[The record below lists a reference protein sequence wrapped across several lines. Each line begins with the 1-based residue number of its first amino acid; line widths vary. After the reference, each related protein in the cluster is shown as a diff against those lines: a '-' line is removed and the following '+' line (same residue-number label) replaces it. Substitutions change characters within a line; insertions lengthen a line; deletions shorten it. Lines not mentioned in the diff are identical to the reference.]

1 MRDWGVG
8 CTYGIFTSLY
18 FFPGLWSRP
27 CRAWV
32 LTVAASAW
40 SAESWWRG
48 PSGRCCL
55 LWKRTGT
62 RWVSGYALLTQSHRR
77 LVPVRAACNMK
88 NCFGLSS
95 QAHQD
100 FFCPCIELIPAAK
113 NSFFGHFVRYCDDF
127 AHACAKG
134 VAKGVTKTPQPALP
148 QKCRKISRSVFFTA
162 RKGKKKQAKKISV
175 VGLAR
180 RCNIVTLHCLFIW
193 ISYLEC

>member
-1 MRDWGVG
+1 MIETLQGVSPDRRCFRMIGGVLVERTVREVLPALEANRDKVG
-8 CTYGIFTSLY
+8 LGMYLAYTELPS
-18 FFPGLWSRP
+18 SRSSA
-27 CRAWV
+27 RSMI
-32 LTVAASAW
+32 TVFCS
-40 SAESWWRG
+40 
-48 PSGRCCL
+48 
-55 LWKRTGT
+55 
-62 RWVSGYALLTQSHRR
+62 
-77 LVPVRAACNMK
+77 MK

-95 QAHQD
+95 QPHQD
-100 FFCPCIELIPAAK
+100 FFAPVLNLHAPQKK

-180 RCNIVTLHCLFIW
+180 RCNIVTLHCLFI
-193 ISYLEC
+193 